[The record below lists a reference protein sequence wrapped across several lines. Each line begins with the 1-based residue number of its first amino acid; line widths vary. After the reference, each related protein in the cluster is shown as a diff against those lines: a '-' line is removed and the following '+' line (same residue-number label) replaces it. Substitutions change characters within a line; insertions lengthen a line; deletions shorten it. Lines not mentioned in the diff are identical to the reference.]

1 MKCVVGLGNPGKRY
15 ALTRHNVG
23 YMVLAQLSHR
33 FSLSFSDQG
42 FAFTAQGLV
51 SGRESGVPVLLVRPV
66 TFMNLSGQAVSA
78 VLREH
83 SIDPLNLLVI
93 HDDMDLPF
101 GKIRLKRRGKSGGHK
116 GIESIIA
123 HLGTGDFA
131 RLKIGVGRPEDGV
144 DPADY
149 VLDSF
154 FGHESHLLPE
164 VLSLAADAACEFI
177 AQGMDQAM
185 ERYNGKDLMDK
196 SEDG

>member
-23 YMVLAQLSHR
+23 YMVLAQLSR
-33 FSLSFSDQG
+33 EFSLNFSDQG
-42 FAFTAQGLV
+42 FAFTAQGQV
-51 SGRESGVPVLLVRPV
+51 PGRESVPVLLVRPV
-66 TFMNLSGQAVSA
+66 TFMNLSGKAVSA
-78 VLREH
+78 VLRER
-83 SIDPLNLLVI
+83 SIDPLDLLVI

-101 GKIRLKRRGKSGGHK
+101 GRMRFKRRGTSGGHK

-131 RLKIGVGRPEDGV
+131 RLKIGVGRPGDHV

-149 VLDSF
+149 VLDCFS
-154 FGHESHLLPE
+154 GDESRLLPD
-164 VLSLAADAACEFI
+164 VLSLAAEAASEFVALGI
-177 AQGMDQAM
+177 NRAM
-185 ERYNGKDLMDK
+185 ERYNGKELMGK